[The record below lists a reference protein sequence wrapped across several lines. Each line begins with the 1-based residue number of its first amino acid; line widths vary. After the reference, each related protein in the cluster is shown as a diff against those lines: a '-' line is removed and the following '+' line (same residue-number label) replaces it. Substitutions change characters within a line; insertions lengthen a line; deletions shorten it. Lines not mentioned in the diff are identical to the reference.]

1 MTDQPDPQIPHPHN
15 EAQWRAYLN
24 GADPAARAGRSLW
37 QKLPSPPRCELC
49 AAPFRGP
56 FAPLLRLIGKRP
68 FTKNPRYCDFCMSR
82 LIKAEGGAE
91 IEMSALFADVRGSTP
106 LAEQLGPT
114 RMREVVDRFY
124 TAGVDV
130 LCQGGAMVDRFMGDQ
145 IVGYFVPLYAQSH
158 ARSAIDTGLALLR
171 ATGNV
176 VGKQP
181 WIPIGIGVHTGN
193 AFVGTVGRA
202 SGLLELTAIGESIN
216 VAARLASVAEP
227 GELVCSEAAYAAAGV
242 TQPAESRELTLKGVT
257 AAVAVRVLK
266 AN

>member
-1 MTDQPDPQIPHPHN
+1 MTDRPVPHN
-15 EAQWRAYLN
+15 EERWRAYLT
-24 GADPAARAGRSLW
+24 GADPAARAGRALW

-68 FTKNPRYCDFCMSR
+68 FIKNPRYCDFCMSR

-91 IEMSALFADVRGSTP
+91 IEMSALFADVRGSTT

-114 RMREVVDRFY
+114 RMREIIDRFY

-145 IVGYFVPLYAQSH
+145 IVGYFVPLYASVH
-158 ARSAIDTGLALLR
+158 PRSAIETGLALLKV
-171 ATGNV
+171 TGSLP
-176 VGKQP
+176 GKTP
-181 WIPIGIGVHTGN
+181 WIPIGVGVHTGE

-202 SGLLELTAIGESIN
+202 GGLLELTAIGESIN
-216 VAARLASVAEP
+216 VAARLASIAAA
-227 GELVCSEAAYAAAGV
+227 GELVCSEAAYVASGV
-242 TQPAESRELTLKGVT
+242 THPGERREVVLKGVT
-257 AAVAVRVLK
+257 TPVHVRILRAA
-266 AN
+266 